1 VALNSRTSAASALRS
16 FYHGC
21 LAAGE
26 KPMDVKVQFAAGD
39 ASALQL
45 QITDNRELITKRA
58 ARF

>member
-26 KPMDVKVQFAAGD
+26 KPMDVKVRFAAGD
-39 ASALQL
+39 APALQ
-45 QITDNRELITKRA
+45 QRITEN
-58 ARF
+58 

>member
-26 KPMDVKVQFAAGD
+26 KPMDVKVRFAAGD
-39 ASALQL
+39 ASALQHW
-45 QITDNRELITKRA
+45 
-58 ARF
+58 